1 MRRIVVAALLAALV
15 VTLAP
20 AAAEARHRPT
30 LYCSPSG
37 DLCQSTR
44 KVDGERRLRITLA
57 ARYFRRYEL
66 CVTAPDD
73 TRACKEFR
81 IRKHG
86 PVFGSSIR
94 WKRHFPR
101 KGPGAYDVRW
111 RSLPGRTRVGRVLG
125 FHIPA

>member
-1 MRRIVVAALLAALV
+1 MKRIVVVSSLVVLAAALY
-15 VTLAP
+15 P
-20 AAAEARHRPT
+20 ATAGARHRPT

-44 KVDGERRLRITLA
+44 KVDGERRLAITLA
-57 ARYFRRYEL
+57 ARYFRRYDL
-66 CVTAPDD
+66 CVTAPDE
-73 TRACKEFR
+73 TRFCKTFR

-101 KGPGAYDVRW
+101 KGPGAYEVRW
-111 RSLPGRTRVGRVLG
+111 RSLPDRTRVGRELG
-125 FHIPA
+125 FHIRP